1 MSEDWMLS
9 DEELTQAAYSVEDW
23 GLVPMFRAIARAQ
36 AAKMVNW
43 LDRPCAGGITV
54 TDHEGTRPLQR
65 KDCGHCWL
73 KFRMDQDWQSLGVP
87 QSVDHIADTGK
98 KVVPTID
105 EMSGLVE
112 DFTDGKPLKDY
123 MDDLRGK
130 VEG

>member
-1 MSEDWMLS
+1 MDWLLS
-9 DEELTQAAYSVEDW
+9 DEELARIDDEVYNQITCDIMPVLRAVAEEQHEKDKAGFKKW
-23 GLVPMFRAIARAQ
+23 GEELCDSAIHGFLNSPRRYC
-36 AAKMVNW
+36 K
-43 LDRPCAGGITV
+43 
-54 TDHEGTRPLQR
+54 
-65 KDCGHCWL
+65 HC
-73 KFRMDQDWQSLGVP
+73 WQSLTVP